1 METAGGA
8 RRGGRFALAPAA
20 GAAAED
26 WHSAAVDWHSAAR
39 WPSSPQRQHG
49 ACRKHASFAAA
60 RSVAPAGVS
69 PGGSA
74 GQSSSL
80 RRPFVCVRA
89 HVCAMCAHVC
99 VCVCVHDMHVCVSVW
114 VVCQCLCN
122 LHF

>member
-8 RRGGRFALAPAA
+8 RRGGRFARAPAA

-60 RSVAPAGVS
+60 RSVAPTGVS

-80 RRPFVCVRA
+80 RR
-89 HVCAMCAHVC
+89 VCAMCECVC
-99 VCVCVHDMHVCVSVW
+99 VCVCVCVQDTHVCV
-114 VVCQCLCN
+114 
-122 LHF
+122 